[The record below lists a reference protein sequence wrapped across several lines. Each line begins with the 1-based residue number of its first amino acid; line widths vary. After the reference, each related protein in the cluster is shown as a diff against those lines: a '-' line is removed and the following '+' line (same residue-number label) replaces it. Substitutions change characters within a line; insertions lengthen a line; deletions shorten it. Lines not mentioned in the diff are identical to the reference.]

1 MRLSYQECCNVIALG
16 TCPPR
21 DINVGVPPWA
31 PQRCKGTTEH
41 LEMSWETEVRSNSA
55 VPTTSAT
62 IGPRSTLRI
71 LHISSAQAFGGG
83 ERYLADLA
91 NTLASRGHDVFA
103 VVRPDSPLIA
113 ELKGLP
119 AQNLIQLPLRN
130 ALDAK
135 SAGRLA
141 TFVGRQKIQLI
152 HAHMGRDYP
161 LAAYAGRRNPDA
173 QLVVTRHV
181 LFPLNRLHRFTL
193 ARVARVVAVS
203 EAVGRQFCMQKIVP
217 RERVTVVH
225 NGIDIDRFNRAMQEF
240 DRDEFCRRWDVP
252 EKSTLVGSV
261 GTLNPLKGHED
272 FLEAAAR
279 VADIFPAAYFI
290 VAGVDVTAGQTN
302 RANLERLVRR
312 LQLESRVRFIGKMD
326 DVAPLFCALDIFV
339 SASHSESF
347 GLAIA
352 EAMTTGTPVVA
363 TETEGA
369 KEIIRD
375 GETGLLV
382 RVRDVAALAAGIRS
396 LLNDEETRQRIGQ
409 NAREEVR
416 LRFSLDRMVDATE
429 QIYQES
435 LSLTDRRPS
444 PN

>member
-1 MRLSYQECCNVIALG
+1 M
-16 TCPPR
+16 T
-21 DINVGVPPWA
+21 WA
-31 PQRCKGTTEH
+31 
-41 LEMSWETEVRSNSA
+41 ND
-55 VPTTSAT
+55 
-62 IGPRSTLRI
+62 STLRI
-71 LHISSAQAFGGG
+71 LHLSSAQAFGGG

-91 NTLASRGHDVFA
+91 NALATRGHDVFA

-113 ELKGLP
+113 ELTSLP
-119 AQNLIQLPLRN
+119 AQNLFQLPLRN
-130 ALDAK
+130 SLDAK

-141 TFVGRQKIQLI
+141 SFVGKQKIQLI
-152 HAHMGRDYP
+152 HAHLARDYP
-161 LAAYAGRRNPDA
+161 LAAYAGRRNPNA

-203 EAVGRQFCMQKIVP
+203 EAVGRQLRMQKIVP
-217 RERVTVVH
+217 PERVSVVH
-225 NGIDIDRFNRAMQEF
+225 NGVNIARFETAMREF
-240 DRDEFCRRWDVP
+240 DREQFCRRWDVP

-261 GTLNPLKGHED
+261 GSLNPLKGHED
-272 FLEAAAR
+272 FLQAAGR
-279 VADIFPAAYFI
+279 VADKFPAAYFI
-290 VAGVDVTAGQTN
+290 VAGIDVTAGQIN
-302 RANLERLVRR
+302 RVNLERLVRK
-312 LQLESRVRFIGKMD
+312 LEMESRVRFIGKMD

-369 KEIIRD
+369 REIIRD

-382 RVRDVAALAAGIRS
+382 RVRDVGALAEAIGA
-396 LLNDEETRQRIGQ
+396 LLSDEERRQGIGQ
-409 NAREEVR
+409 DACEDVR

-435 LSLTDRRPS
+435 LARR
-444 PN
+444 

>member
-1 MRLSYQECCNVIALG
+1 LSG
-16 TCPPR
+16 
-21 DINVGVPPWA
+21 D
-31 PQRCKGTTEH
+31 
-41 LEMSWETEVRSNSA
+41 
-55 VPTTSAT
+55 
-62 IGPRSTLRI
+62 STLRI

-91 NTLASRGHDVFA
+91 NALAIRGHDVFA
-103 VVRPDSPLIA
+103 VVRPDSPLIP
-113 ELKGLP
+113 ELTGLP
-119 AQNLIQLPLRN
+119 AQNLVQLPLRN

-141 TFVGRQKIQLI
+141 SFVRRQKIQLL

-161 LAAYAGRRNPDA
+161 LAAYAGMRNPDA

-193 ARVARVVAVS
+193 SRVARVVAVS
-203 EAVGRQFCMQKIVP
+203 EAVGRQLCLQRIVP
-217 RERVTVVH
+217 PERVTVVH
-225 NGIDIDRFNRAMQEF
+225 NGINIARFEKAMREFNRAQ
-240 DRDEFCRRWDVP
+240 FCHRWDVP

-261 GTLNPLKGHED
+261 GSLHPLKGHED

-290 VAGVDVTAGQTN
+290 VAGMDVSAGQIN
-302 RANLERLVRR
+302 RANLERLAQK
-312 LQLESRVRFIGKMD
+312 LKLESRVRFIGKMD
-326 DVAPLFCALDIFV
+326 DVSPLFCALDIFV

-382 RVRDVAALAAGIRS
+382 RVRDVGALAEAIGA
-396 LLNDEETRQRIGQ
+396 LLGDEDRRRRIGQ
-409 NAREEVR
+409 RARDEVR
-416 LRFSLDRMVDATE
+416 LRFSLDRMVDAIE
-429 QIYQES
+429 QIYRES
-435 LSLTDRRPS
+435 LATR
-444 PN
+444 

>member
-1 MRLSYQECCNVIALG
+1 
-16 TCPPR
+16 
-21 DINVGVPPWA
+21 
-31 PQRCKGTTEH
+31 
-41 LEMSWETEVRSNSA
+41 
-55 VPTTSAT
+55 
-62 IGPRSTLRI
+62 LRI

-91 NTLASRGHDVFA
+91 NALATRGHDVFA

-113 ELKGLP
+113 ELTGLP
-119 AQNLIQLPLRN
+119 AQNLVHLPLRN

-141 TFVGRQKIQLI
+141 SFVGKQKIQLI
-152 HAHMGRDYP
+152 HAHMARDYP

-173 QLVVTRHV
+173 KLVVTRHV
-181 LFPLNRLHRFTL
+181 LFPLNRLHRITL
-193 ARVARVVAVS
+193 SRVTRVVAVS
-203 EAVGRQFCMQKIVP
+203 EAVGRQLCMQKIVP
-217 RERVTVVH
+217 PEKVTVVH
-225 NGIDIDRFNRAMQEF
+225 NGIDIARFETAMRQF
-240 DRDEFCRRWDVP
+240 DREQFCRRWDVP

-261 GTLNPLKGHED
+261 GSLNPLKGHED
-272 FLEAAAR
+272 FLQAAAR
-279 VADIFPAAYFI
+279 VADIFPGAYFI
-290 VAGVDVTAGQTN
+290 VAGVDVTARQLN
-302 RANLERLVRR
+302 RTNLECLVRK
-312 LQLESRVRFIGKMD
+312 LKLESRLRFIGKMD
-326 DVAPLFCALDIFV
+326 DVVPLFCALDISV

-369 KEIIRD
+369 KEIIRH

-382 RVRDVAALAAGIRS
+382 GVRDVVALAEAIGA
-396 LLNDEETRQRIGQ
+396 LLNDEERRQRIGHS
-409 NAREEVR
+409 AREEVR

-435 LSLTDRRPS
+435 LAQK
-444 PN
+444 